1 MGFVIKH
8 NKSTSIIPTKS
19 MVCKAHN
26 ITSILSSGAW
36 EGKRCFLLG
45 GSPFLKDFDFNLIE
59 NELTIGV
66 NKSFIKFPCM
76 INYAMDVRFYD
87 MVSYSSK
94 KDIKKNNLH
103 QEWIAYE
110 GIKVFPRRSPKF
122 VFDDSVYVVNSL
134 SNKALSFDLEKGI
147 WLGNNS
153 GFGALM
159 LAICLGCKEIGLL
172 GYSMMVDTK
181 NKKTH
186 WHNGYENQGFDSFQ
200 RKLDRFRVCFE
211 EFAST
216 IVQQGINVVNL
227 VEKSEDSK
235 LTCFSKDSL
244 KNFLR
249 KSV

>member
-45 GSPFLKDFDFNLIE
+45 GGPSLKDFDYNLIKD
-59 NELTIGV
+59 ELTIGV
-66 NKSFIKFPCM
+66 NKSFIKFSTT
-76 INYAMDVRFYD
+76 INYAMDARFYD
-87 MVSYSSK
+87 MVSYPSK

-103 QEWIAYE
+103 QQWVAYK
-110 GIKVFPRRSPKF
+110 GIKVFPKRSSKF

-134 SNKALSFDLEKGI
+134 PGTALSFDLSKGI

-159 LAICLGCKEIGLL
+159 LAICLGCKKVGLL
-172 GYSMMVDTK
+172 GYDLKVDSK
-181 NKKTH
+181 AKKTH
-186 WHNGYENQGFDSFQ
+186 WHDGYANQDVNSFQ

-211 EFAST
+211 EFST
-216 IVQQGINVVNL
+216 TIKQQGIEVVNL
-227 VEKSEDSK
+227 VERSEDSK
-235 LTCFSKDSL
+235 LTCFL
-244 KNFLR
+244 KEDIKTFLE
-249 KSV
+249 